1 MEKKY
6 QFFISSTFRDLIDE
20 RKHAFDIV
28 LTANN
33 IPAGMEFFT
42 AVDDEQFEIIKKVI
56 DLSDYYILLVG
67 NRYGSIN
74 EKTEISYTEMEYNY
88 AVSKKIPVLAFILN
102 YSQNFDEDESSKI
115 KLNEF
120 KKRVKTGR
128 MVVECKNKE
137 ELLTKLT
144 ATIAQ
149 APELH
154 KRPGWF
160 RGRKLDYSTSGIT
173 KFMNDVK
180 DENTISEEFNFSLL
194 FPFQQFL
201 IRLAIEGKFD
211 YYSCSSTSVYNID
224 RLLNLINS
232 EKISRQKLKLKQLN
246 IYILWELIDEAFDIF
261 EYYDF
266 GVIKINDDG
275 MKMDDY
281 GEYFLDKLHEY
292 YFVRNDLIKTLII
305 NFATDLNINADDI
318 INDSSNYDEGIFSN
332 YEIEEKLKK
341 IIRDKTVYFFK

>member
-74 EKTEISYTEMEYNY
+74 EKIEISYTEMEYNY

-246 IYILWELIDEAFDIF
+246 I
-261 EYYDF
+261 
-266 GVIKINDDG
+266 
-275 MKMDDY
+275 
-281 GEYFLDKLHEY
+281 
-292 YFVRNDLIKTLII
+292 
-305 NFATDLNINADDI
+305 
-318 INDSSNYDEGIFSN
+318 
-332 YEIEEKLKK
+332 
-341 IIRDKTVYFFK
+341 

>member
-1 MEKKY
+1 
-6 QFFISSTFRDLIDE
+6 
-20 RKHAFDIV
+20 
-28 LTANN
+28 
-33 IPAGMEFFT
+33 
-42 AVDDEQFEIIKKVI
+42 
-56 DLSDYYILLVG
+56 
-67 NRYGSIN
+67 
-74 EKTEISYTEMEYNY
+74 MEYNY

-341 IIRDKTVYFFK
+341 IIRDKTVYLFK